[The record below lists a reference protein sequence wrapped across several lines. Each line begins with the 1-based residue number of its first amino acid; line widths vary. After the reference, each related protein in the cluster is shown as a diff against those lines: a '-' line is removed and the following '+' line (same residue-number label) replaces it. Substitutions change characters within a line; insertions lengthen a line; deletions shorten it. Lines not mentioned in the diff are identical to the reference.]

1 MKMRKVLIAM
11 ADMSKKSAVKAAG
24 AASQYNYYQTEEPKA
39 LKAMVE
45 KKNSK

>member
-1 MKMRKVLIAM
+1 MKMRRVLMAM

-24 AASQYNYYQTEEPKA
+24 AASQCNCYQPEEPKA

-45 KKNSK
+45 KKRSK